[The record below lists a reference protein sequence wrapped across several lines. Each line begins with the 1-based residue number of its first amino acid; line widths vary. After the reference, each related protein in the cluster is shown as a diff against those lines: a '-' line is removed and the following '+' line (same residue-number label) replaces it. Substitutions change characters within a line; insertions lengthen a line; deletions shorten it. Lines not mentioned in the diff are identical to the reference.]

1 MNWIRQTLL
10 RRQIDRDVDDEIQQ
24 HLEEKAAEFVAQG
37 MSPAAALL
45 AARREFG
52 NLGLTAQRSREV
64 WRWAPVEELLADM
77 RYALRQLRRAPAFA
91 AASMLTLALG
101 IGANTAVF
109 SVVNAVVLRPL
120 PFPDSGR
127 LVSVQSRSTQGGTPH
142 PDSLSYPQF

>member
-37 MSPAAALL
+37 ISPAAALL

-64 WRWAPVEELLADM
+64 WR
-77 RYALRQLRRAPAFA
+77 
-91 AASMLTLALG
+91 
-101 IGANTAVF
+101 
-109 SVVNAVVLRPL
+109 
-120 PFPDSGR
+120 
-127 LVSVQSRSTQGGTPH
+127 
-142 PDSLSYPQF
+142 